1 MSPPDPAVP
10 TAKPPSRRRLLP
22 VVSSRCTGCGRCVG
36 ACGPHVLW
44 LEAQGWTK
52 SAVLHQPE
60 GCTGCSQCAV
70 VCPFDAI
77 QMQERL
83 LTARSCD

>member
-1 MSPPDPAVP
+1 
-10 TAKPPSRRRLLP
+10 
-22 VVSSRCTGCGRCVG
+22 
-36 ACGPHVLW
+36 
-44 LEAQGWTK
+44 
-52 SAVLHQPE
+52 VLHQPE